1 MNQIRKVKK
10 VKKHITLF
18 IWGLVVLIAFCLNLF
33 GLMHLIPLFITMPL
47 LFVSIFGFLATWN
60 SRNQFKGFYQKRMWQ

>member
-1 MNQIRKVKK
+1 M
-10 VKKHITLF
+10 
-18 IWGLVVLIAFCLNLF
+18 LIAFCLNLL